1 MLKMFKLKV
10 TYKQQHKIIRKII
23 ITKQIT
29 STIIMIISV
38 VQKSSSL
45 LLLVEVPVV
54 PSEKNNEHFVK
65 YGNDNDRLVNT
76 LNSDI
81 SFTFE
86 MLVILNIGTQVL

>member
-1 MLKMFKLKV
+1 
-10 TYKQQHKIIRKII
+10 
-23 ITKQIT
+23 
-29 STIIMIISV
+29 MIISV
-38 VQKSSSL
+38 VQKSSL

>member
-1 MLKMFKLKV
+1 MFKLKV

-38 VQKSSSL
+38 VQKSSL

-76 LNSDI
+76 KNSDI

>member
-1 MLKMFKLKV
+1 MFKLKV

-38 VQKSSSL
+38 VQKSSL

>member
-1 MLKMFKLKV
+1 MFKLKV

-38 VQKSSSL
+38 VQKSSL
-45 LLLVEVPVV
+45 LLLVEVSVV

-76 LNSDI
+76 KNSDI

>member
-1 MLKMFKLKV
+1 
-10 TYKQQHKIIRKII
+10 
-23 ITKQIT
+23 
-29 STIIMIISV
+29 MIISV

-54 PSEKNNEHFVK
+54 PSVKNNEHFVK

-76 LNSDI
+76 KNSDI